1 MQLGSSVHYSLSV
14 LYNMAKYLPIP
25 PRAWSRVQNACN
37 HANSTEALSLEQ
49 QIRKGNVLQYKGNS
63 SRLTKSQV
71 YTNMARG
78 TWTNRTKVFATQ
90 GQTYSNP
97 NTTDMWR
104 VGATEA
110 LTNPNSCKYL
120 DGGQLVCGSLADP
133 CTNQLI
139 YSPTV
144 NPIACYPASCSDVP
158 STAGTLLCWDARIQ
172 PWFPKTRRTMNN
184 SGNKWPVNYKAFV
197 SALSPL
203 APLLSAITGAYNS
216 VLLSWT
222 DVTNAC
228 IPISEYRIYQDGV
241 FIQSVPF
248 STLEYDVTNLT
259 SGTYAFY
266 VVALSTTISSL
277 PSNIVQVQVVV

>member
-1 MQLGSSVHYSLSV
+1 
-14 LYNMAKYLPIP
+14 MARYLPIP

-37 HANSTEALSLEQ
+37 YADSTDALLLEQ

-71 YTNMARG
+71 YSKMARG

-110 LTNPNSCKYL
+110 FSEATTTTNPTDCKYL
-120 DGGQLVCGSLADP
+120 DGGQLVCGSLANP

-139 YSPTV
+139 HRPIV
-144 NPIACYPASCSDVP
+144 NPIVCYPASCSDVP
-158 STAGTLLCWDARIQ
+158 TETLLCWDARIQ

-203 APLLSAITGAYNS
+203 APLLSAESGTDTTNS

-222 DVTNAC
+222 DMTNAC

-248 STLEYDVTNLT
+248 STLEYEVTNLLE
-259 SGTYAFY
+259 GTYAFY